1 MAVIAN
7 WLQNVDYPARID
19 RVLYDNL
26 WEQGVI
32 GASSFAVTQRGTP
45 SMAVDVAAG
54 VAVITGTDQSF
65 QGKYLARSETAT
77 TNLTIAA
84 APGSGTRYDI
94 VIVQVRDT
102 NAGGPAGDDARVF
115 VVQGTA
121 SANPVDPT
129 IPTSS
134 IPLARV
140 RVPSGTGSITNA
152 LIDNLRV
159 ETRVVGAT
167 LPSGSLTPFAGTTA
181 PTGYLLC
188 DGTAYSQTLYPA
200 LFAVLGS
207 TYATMGGQAAP
218 AAGTFRVPLMNGRV
232 VVGRDST
239 QTEFDTLGE
248 TGGDKAS
255 TAPHS
260 HIIPHD
266 HSIDHDHPSFN
277 TATGGTHD
285 HAATFSQT
293 ADANGD
299 HDHSVSQTNLEN
311 HQHGIPAKQT
321 SSTSHTHTGTATVA
335 AGISGG
341 TDQTPVTYGPA
352 YVYIGVDVLNAGTHG
367 HSVSGSV
374 TVTAGQ
380 GGHAHAI
387 DVPAYTGTSGAVS
400 TPSSG
405 ASSAAVASGNLQ
417 PYAVLN
423 YIIKT

>member
-32 GASSFAVTQRGTP
+32 GGSSFAVTQRSTP

-65 QGKYLARSETAT
+65 QGKYLARSESAE
-77 TNLTIAA
+77 TNVTIAA

-94 VIVQVRDT
+94 VVVQVRDT
-102 NAGGPAGDDARVF
+102 NAGGPAGDDARVY
-115 VVQGTA
+115 VVTGTA
-121 SANPVDPT
+121 SPTPVDPT

-140 RVPSGTGSITNA
+140 RVSSGTGSITNA

-159 ETRVVGAT
+159 EARVVGAT
-167 LPSGSLTPFAGTTA
+167 APSGSLMPFAGTTA

-207 TYATMGGQAAP
+207 TYATMGGQSAP

-232 VVGRDST
+232 AVGRDST
-239 QTEFDTLGE
+239 QTEFDVLGE
-248 TGGDKAS
+248 TGGDKSS
-255 TAPHS
+255 TAPHT
-260 HIIPHD
+260 HLIPHD

-277 TATGGTHD
+277 TTTGGTHN
-285 HAATFSQT
+285 HATNFSLT
-293 ADANGD
+293 ADAVGD
-299 HDHSVSQTNLEN
+299 HDHGVSADNLEN
-311 HQHGIPAKQT
+311 HTHGARGKQT
-321 SSTSHTHTGTATVA
+321 SSTSHTHTGTTTVA

-341 TDQTPVTYGPA
+341 ADVTPQSYPPA
-352 YVYIGVDVLNAGTHG
+352 FVFIAPDVLPAGTHS
-367 HSVSGSV
+367 HSVSGTINV
-374 TVTAGQ
+374 NAGE

-387 DVPAYTGTSGAVS
+387 DVPAFTGTSGSSSAA
-400 TPSSG
+400 SSG
-405 ASSAAVASGNLQ
+405 ASSVGAVSGNLQ

>member
-32 GASSFAVTQRGTP
+32 GGSSFAVTQRGTP

-65 QGKYLARSETAT
+65 QGKYLARSESAT
-77 TNLTIAA
+77 TNVTIAA

-115 VVQGTA
+115 VVEGTA
-121 SANPVDPT
+121 SATPVDPT

-140 RVPSGTGSITNA
+140 RVASGTGSITNA

-159 ETRVVGAT
+159 EARLIGAT
-167 LPSGSLTPFAGTTA
+167 PPSGSLMPFAGTTA

-188 DGTAYSQTLYPA
+188 DGTAYSQNLYPA

-218 AAGTFRVPLMNGRV
+218 AVGTFRVPLMNGRV
-232 VVGRDST
+232 AVGRDAT
-239 QTEFDTLGE
+239 QTEFDVLGE

-255 TAPHS
+255 TAPHTHTIS
-260 HIIPHD
+260 HTHSINHD
-266 HSIDHDHPSFN
+266 HASFN
-277 TATGGTHD
+277 TASAGEHGHTMSGNFTADLEGEHSHGLSNTSNLESHD
-285 HAATFSQT
+285 HGIQMRQQTSTTHSHTGSVSVAAAMSPFTGT
-293 ADANGD
+293 AEATSNASPDILTPTVMNNGD
-299 HDHSVSQTNLEN
+299 HIHNVPVSF
-311 HQHGIPAKQT
+311 
-321 SSTSHTHTGTATVA
+321 SFV
-335 AGISGG
+335 
-341 TDQTPVTYGPA
+341 
-352 YVYIGVDVLNAGTHG
+352 
-367 HSVSGSV
+367 
-374 TVTAGQ
+374 GQ
-380 GGHAHAI
+380 GTHAHAI
-387 DVPAYTGTSGAVS
+387 DVPDFSGTSGPVS
-400 TPSSG
+400 ALDSGPSSV
-405 ASSAAVASGNLQ
+405 AVASGNLQ

>member
-26 WEQGVI
+26 WTEGVI
-32 GASSFAVTQRGTP
+32 GGSSFAVTQRGTP

-65 QGKYLARSETAT
+65 QGKYLARDEAVTS
-77 TNLTIAA
+77 NLTIAA

-121 SANPVDPT
+121 SATPVDPT

-159 ETRVVGAT
+159 EARLIGAT
-167 LPSGSLTPFAGTTA
+167 PPSGSLMPFAGTTA
-181 PTGYLLC
+181 PLGYLLC
-188 DGTAYSQTLYPA
+188 DGTAYSQNLYPA

-232 VVGRDST
+232 VVGLDST
-239 QTEFDTLGE
+239 QTEFDVLGE

-255 TAPHS
+255 TAPHT
-260 HIIPHD
+260 HPIPHT
-266 HSIDHDHPSFN
+266 HTIDHDHASFN
-277 TATGGTHD
+277 TTTAGTHD
-285 HAATFSQT
+285 HAATFSLT
-293 ADANGD
+293 ADAVGD
-299 HDHSVSQTNLEN
+299 HDHGVSADNLEN
-311 HQHGIPAKQT
+311 HTHGARGKQT
-321 SSTSHTHTGTATVA
+321 SSTSHTHTGTTTVA

-341 TDQTPVTYGPA
+341 ADVIPQSYPPAFLFITP
-352 YVYIGVDVLNAGTHG
+352 DVLPGGAHS

-380 GGHAHAI
+380 GSHAHAI
-387 DVPAYTGTSGAVS
+387 DVPPFSGTSGAVS
-400 TPSSG
+400 TANSG

>member
-1 MAVIAN
+1 MTVIPN

-32 GASSFAVTQRGTP
+32 GDTSFAVTQRGTP

-54 VAVITGTDQSF
+54 VAIVTGTDQSF
-65 QGKYLARSETAT
+65 QGKYLCRAEAVTA
-77 TNLTIAA
+77 NVTIAA

-94 VIVQVRDT
+94 VVVQVRDT

-121 SANPVDPT
+121 SGSPVDPT

-159 ETRVVGAT
+159 EARVIGAT
-167 LPSGSLTPFAGTTA
+167 SPSGSVMAFAGTSA
-181 PTGYLLC
+181 PSGWLMC
-188 DGTAYSQTLYPA
+188 DGTAYSQTAYPA
-200 LFAVLGS
+200 LFSVLGA
-207 TYATMGGQAAP
+207 TYATMAGQTAP
-218 AAGTFRVPLMNGRV
+218 AAGMFRVPRMNGRV
-232 VVGRDST
+232 PVALDST

-255 TAPHS
+255 TAPHTHTIS
-260 HIIPHD
+260 HTHSIAHNHPSFDTTSAGEHGHTMSGTFTTDLEGEHSHGLTNTSNLEAHD
-266 HSIDHDHPSFN
+266 HGIQMRQQTSTTHSHTGSVSVAAAMSPFTGTAEATSNASPDILTPTVMNNGDHLHSVPVSFSFVGQGAHAHSIDVPD
-277 TATGGTHD
+277 
-285 HAATFSQT
+285 FS
-293 ADANGD
+293 
-299 HDHSVSQTNLEN
+299 
-311 HQHGIPAKQT
+311 
-321 SSTSHTHTGTATVA
+321 
-335 AGISGG
+335 
-341 TDQTPVTYGPA
+341 
-352 YVYIGVDVLNAGTHG
+352 
-367 HSVSGSV
+367 
-374 TVTAGQ
+374 
-380 GGHAHAI
+380 
-387 DVPAYTGTSGAVS
+387 GTSGPTSALD
-400 TPSSG
+400 SG
-405 ASSAAVASGNLQ
+405 ASSVAVASGNLQ

>member
-32 GASSFAVTQRGTP
+32 GGSSFAVTQRGTP

-65 QGKYLARSETAT
+65 QGKYLARSEAAT

-84 APGSGTRYDI
+84 APGSGERYDI

-121 SANPVDPT
+121 SATPVDPT

-159 ETRVVGAT
+159 EALVVGAT
-167 LPSGSLTPFAGTTA
+167 PPPGTVSAYAGSSA

-188 DGTAYSQTLYPA
+188 DGTAYSNTLYPA
-200 LFAVLGS
+200 LYAIIGS
-207 TYATMGGQAAP
+207 AYGTSGGQAAP
-218 AAGTFRVPLMNGRV
+218 ASGTFRVPLMTGRV
-232 VVGRDST
+232 AVGRDST
-239 QTEFDTLGE
+239 QTEFDVLGE
-248 TGGDKAS
+248 TGGSKTS
-255 TAPHS
+255 TAPHT
-260 HIIPHD
+260 HPIPHT
-266 HSIDHDHPSFN
+266 HSIGHDHPSFN
-277 TATGGTHD
+277 TASAGEHGHTMGGSFTSDPGGSHPHSLSNTSNLEGHD
-285 HAATFSQT
+285 H
-293 ADANGD
+293 G
-299 HDHSVSQTNLEN
+299 VLMR
-311 HQHGIPAKQT
+311 QT
-321 SSTSHTHTGTATVA
+321 SSTSHTHTGTQSAAAAMTTYTGSPTMTSDASPDILTPTVDY
-335 AGISGG
+335 SGNFVLTTTVG
-341 TDQTPVTYGPA
+341 FTITNQGP
-352 YVYIGVDVLNAGTHG
+352 
-367 HSVSGSV
+367 
-374 TVTAGQ
+374 
-380 GGHAHAI
+380 HAHAI
-387 DVPAYTGTSGAVS
+387 DVPDYVGTSGAVS
-400 TPSSG
+400 TPDSG
-405 ASSAAVASGNLQ
+405 ASSAAAASGNLQ
-417 PYAVLN
+417 PYSVLN
-423 YIIKT
+423 YIIKI